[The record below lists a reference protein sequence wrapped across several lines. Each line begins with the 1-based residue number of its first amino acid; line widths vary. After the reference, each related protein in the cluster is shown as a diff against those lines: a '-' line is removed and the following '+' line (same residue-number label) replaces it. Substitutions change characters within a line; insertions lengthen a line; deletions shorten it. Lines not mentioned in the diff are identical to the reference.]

1 VDAFHA
7 TGVVMR
13 LGVLSN
19 ERLNKWN
26 NWTTL
31 GPPLLNSLA
40 ANTNAELVTPPTFSP
55 ANLGE
60 WIEIFRRARTFDALF
75 WMQHSARPELPV
87 HVASLL
93 SGFVRRSAF
102 VVDPWRPA
110 LDKIGTLVSL
120 QRLDPCFVPYREAY
134 RDLKARFPRCRF
146 EWLPFGIDT
155 EVFDSRSDE
164 RPIFAFWMGRRYEP
178 LHNAML
184 RYCRD
189 RRLEYRFREPGV
201 YPSAAELGRTVG
213 SSQYF
218 LVTPPD
224 LDNPSRTGGYSPL
237 VMRYMEGLAG
247 GARIL
252 GVLPRSGEFEA
263 ILPVDSILQV
273 APDGSDLAAK
283 LDSDR
288 ANPDSRLAVERARQI
303 VRTHHSWTSRAK
315 QIYELLNFDK
325 ATGFVGEG

>member
-1 VDAFHA
+1 MPIYRGGA
-7 TGVVMR
+7 VMR

-19 ERLNKWN
+19 ERLNPWN

-40 ANTNAELVTPPTFSP
+40 ANTNAEIVAPPSLSRT
-55 ANLGE
+55 NLGE
-60 WIEIFRRARTFDALF
+60 WIEIFRRARTFEALF
-75 WMQHSARPELPV
+75 WIQQSARPELPV
-87 HVASLL
+87 HIASLL

-110 LDKIGTLVSL
+110 LDKIGLLAGL
-120 QRLDPCFVPYREAY
+120 QRLDPCFLPYREAC
-134 RDLKARFPRCRF
+134 RDLKTRFPRCRF

-155 EVFDSRSDE
+155 DVFDTFSDE

-184 RYCRD
+184 RYCCD
-189 RRLEYRFREPGV
+189 RGLEYRFRQPGV
-201 YPSAAELGRTVG
+201 YPSATELGRTVG

-237 VMRYMEGLAG
+237 MMRYMEGLAA

-273 APDGSDLAAK
+273 APDGSDLGAK

-288 ANPDSRLAVERARQI
+288 TNAESREAVERARQI
-303 VRTHHSWTSRAK
+303 VRTNHSWFRRAT
-315 QIYELLNFDK
+315 QIYERLNFDK
-325 ATGFVGEG
+325 ATGFVAE